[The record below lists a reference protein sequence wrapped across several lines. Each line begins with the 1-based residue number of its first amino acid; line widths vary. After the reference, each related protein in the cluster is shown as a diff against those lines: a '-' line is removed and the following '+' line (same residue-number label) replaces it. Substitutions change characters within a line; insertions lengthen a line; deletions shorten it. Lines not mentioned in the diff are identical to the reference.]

1 MLLNIQSGASPWS
14 GCTGVFAAVI
24 REILPDLRTS
34 FRGISMQ
41 EVEIML
47 GRKRHS
53 FLFSSLLTHFVLG
66 RRLATSGCLWHP
78 TFFNA
83 YSQEKVF
90 YQEKKKWLHLLHCLC
105 VSMWQNRYLKP
116 DLQCP
121 KQKALNLEPALY
133 GMGARL
139 STVCP
144 VGGKE
149 AGTGSLRKTYCLRA

>member
-1 MLLNIQSGASPWS
+1 VSVSAAMLLNIQSGASPWS

-66 RRLATSGCLWHP
+66 R
-78 TFFNA
+78 
-83 YSQEKVF
+83 
-90 YQEKKKWLHLLHCLC
+90 
-105 VSMWQNRYLKP
+105 
-116 DLQCP
+116 
-121 KQKALNLEPALY
+121 
-133 GMGARL
+133 
-139 STVCP
+139 
-144 VGGKE
+144 
-149 AGTGSLRKTYCLRA
+149 